1 MTRLNKPKVKNVI
14 GKDRNCNIGWTTFCK
29 SVSITAVRIRAA
41 GLSNEMCEMKLLI
54 SQRATALAINNTIKS
69 PLHILYYY
77 IRRKN
82 KGKIG
87 NFHFSGKLIKKEK
100 SMIFISG
107 ILYILLVILG
117 FFVEIKNFILIAM
130 MLIFAISLFK
140 ERELLRGVGSIKTK
154 IISILFLIILIF
166 ILSLIQEKMA
176 ITNYTFIAN
185 DNKVSYS
192 YLIVSYLVLTALIET
207 RQSLK

>member
-1 MTRLNKPKVKNVI
+1 
-14 GKDRNCNIGWTTFCK
+14 
-29 SVSITAVRIRAA
+29 
-41 GLSNEMCEMKLLI
+41 
-54 SQRATALAINNTIKS
+54 
-69 PLHILYYY
+69 
-77 IRRKN
+77 
-82 KGKIG
+82 
-87 NFHFSGKLIKKEK
+87 
-100 SMIFISG
+100 MIFISG

>member
-1 MTRLNKPKVKNVI
+1 
-14 GKDRNCNIGWTTFCK
+14 
-29 SVSITAVRIRAA
+29 
-41 GLSNEMCEMKLLI
+41 
-54 SQRATALAINNTIKS
+54 
-69 PLHILYYY
+69 
-77 IRRKN
+77 
-82 KGKIG
+82 
-87 NFHFSGKLIKKEK
+87 
-100 SMIFISG
+100 MIFISG

-140 ERELLRGVGSIKTK
+140 ERELLRNRGSIKTK
-154 IISILFLIILIF
+154 IISIIFLIILIF

-176 ITNYTFIAN
+176 ITNYSFIN
-185 DNKVSYS
+185 NNNKVSYS

>member
-1 MTRLNKPKVKNVI
+1 
-14 GKDRNCNIGWTTFCK
+14 
-29 SVSITAVRIRAA
+29 
-41 GLSNEMCEMKLLI
+41 
-54 SQRATALAINNTIKS
+54 
-69 PLHILYYY
+69 
-77 IRRKN
+77 
-82 KGKIG
+82 
-87 NFHFSGKLIKKEK
+87 
-100 SMIFISG
+100 MIFISG

-140 ERELLRGVGSIKTK
+140 ERELLRNRGSIKTK
-154 IISILFLIILIF
+154 IISIIFLIILIF

-207 RQSLK
+207 RKSLK

>member
-1 MTRLNKPKVKNVI
+1 
-14 GKDRNCNIGWTTFCK
+14 
-29 SVSITAVRIRAA
+29 
-41 GLSNEMCEMKLLI
+41 MKLLI
-54 SQRATALAINNTIKS
+54 SQRATAFAINSTIKS
-69 PLHILYYY
+69 PLYILYYY

-87 NFHFSGKLIKKEK
+87 NFHFSGKLFKKEN

-117 FFVEIKNFILIAM
+117 FFVEINNYILIAM
-130 MLIFAISLFK
+130 ILIFVISLFK

-154 IISILFLIILIF
+154 IISIIFLIILIF
-166 ILSLIQEKMA
+166 ILSLIQEKLA
-176 ITNYTFIAN
+176 ITNYSFINN
-185 DNKVSYS
+185 DNKVAYS

-207 RQSLK
+207 RKSLE

>member
-1 MTRLNKPKVKNVI
+1 
-14 GKDRNCNIGWTTFCK
+14 
-29 SVSITAVRIRAA
+29 
-41 GLSNEMCEMKLLI
+41 
-54 SQRATALAINNTIKS
+54 
-69 PLHILYYY
+69 
-77 IRRKN
+77 
-82 KGKIG
+82 
-87 NFHFSGKLIKKEK
+87 
-100 SMIFISG
+100 MIFISG

-192 YLIVSYLVLTALIET
+192 NLIVSYLVLTALIET

>member
-1 MTRLNKPKVKNVI
+1 
-14 GKDRNCNIGWTTFCK
+14 
-29 SVSITAVRIRAA
+29 
-41 GLSNEMCEMKLLI
+41 
-54 SQRATALAINNTIKS
+54 
-69 PLHILYYY
+69 
-77 IRRKN
+77 
-82 KGKIG
+82 
-87 NFHFSGKLIKKEK
+87 
-100 SMIFISG
+100 MIFISG

-176 ITNYTFIAN
+176 ITNYSFINN